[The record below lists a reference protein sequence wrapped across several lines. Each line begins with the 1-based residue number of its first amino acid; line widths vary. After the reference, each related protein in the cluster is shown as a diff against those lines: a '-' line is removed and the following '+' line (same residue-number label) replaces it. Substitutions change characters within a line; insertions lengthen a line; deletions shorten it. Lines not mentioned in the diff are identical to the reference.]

1 MLAANLSSAER
12 IYAEFPDCAML
23 RRHPAPPPSNFDP
36 LVKAARQQGFT
47 INVDSGKQ
55 LADSLNLATDPARPY
70 FNTML
75 RMIATRC
82 MMQVRST
89 RTKST
94 KRYFLLIFLLFHADF
109 PTHFLGC
116 VLRQRHDRGA
126 AVHPLRPGLPHLHPL
141 HFAHQALR
149 RRHRPPAVQV
159 REEDV
164 LKPVCQVYRRAAHI
178 VMQK

>member
-1 MLAANLSSAER
+1 ML
-12 IYAEFPDCAML
+12 DL
-23 RRHPAPPPSNFDP
+23 RRVPRLRHAAPPSCPAGLQLWRDSRASPS
-36 LVKAARQQGFT
+36 T
-47 INVDSGKQ
+47 ST
-55 LADSLNLATDPARPY
+55 LASSWRTSSTSRPTRHGRT

-94 KRYFLLIFLLFHADF
+94 KRYFLLIFLLFRADF

-164 LKPVCQVYRRAAHI
+164 LKLVCQVYRRAAHI